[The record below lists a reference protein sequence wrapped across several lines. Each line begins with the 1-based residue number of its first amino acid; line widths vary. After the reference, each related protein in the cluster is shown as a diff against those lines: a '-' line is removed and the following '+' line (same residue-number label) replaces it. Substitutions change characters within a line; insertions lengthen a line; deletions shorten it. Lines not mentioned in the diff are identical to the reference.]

1 LIKKHLK
8 NNYSGL
14 PRGRVTQA
22 KNRFMIF
29 HGNDSPV
36 PTWVPMVVRK
46 FDLNRRFVRVLF
58 DEHERM
64 PPEDRSRMNEI
75 LGIDVSKEGIDKDQ

>member
-1 LIKKHLK
+1 
-8 NNYSGL
+8 
-14 PRGRVTQA
+14 
-22 KNRFMIF
+22 
-29 HGNDSPV
+29 
-36 PTWVPMVVRK
+36 MVVRK